1 MALPA
6 NAEES
11 AIGEGGHLE
20 NEKGSSATESVCTWQ
35 EKLRGST
42 NKYFGYVESV
52 EAAMTVI
59 RQYELETT
67 TKFSCFKSDRMF
79 GAGGNICIIGQGSNK
94 Q

>member
-6 NAEES
+6 NAEDS
-11 AIGEGGHLE
+11 AIAEGSHLE
-20 NEKGSSATESVCTWQ
+20 NEKGSSAAEPVCTWQ

-42 NKYFGYVESV
+42 NKYVGYVESV
-52 EAAMTVI
+52 EAAMSVI

-79 GAGGNICIIGQGSNK
+79 GAGGKICNMGQGGNK
-94 Q
+94 